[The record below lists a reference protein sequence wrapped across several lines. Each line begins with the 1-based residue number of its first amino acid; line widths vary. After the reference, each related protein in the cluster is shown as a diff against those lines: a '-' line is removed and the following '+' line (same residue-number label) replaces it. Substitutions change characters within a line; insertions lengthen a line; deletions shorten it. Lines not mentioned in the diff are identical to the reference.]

1 MTGEQSRQ
9 LRVGDRVCWDQSITD
24 LGNVVAVA
32 WSDVTIKWDDG
43 RTTSLQRSDMTK
55 VERALANL
63 N

>member
-9 LRVGDRVCWDQSITD
+9 LRVGDRVCWDQSMTD

-43 RTTSLQRSDMTK
+43 HTTSLQRNDMTK

>member
-1 MTGEQSRQ
+1 M
-9 LRVGDRVCWDQSITD
+9 TD

-43 RTTSLQRSDMTK
+43 HTTSLQRNDMTK

-63 N
+63 NWGAVPKEDPA